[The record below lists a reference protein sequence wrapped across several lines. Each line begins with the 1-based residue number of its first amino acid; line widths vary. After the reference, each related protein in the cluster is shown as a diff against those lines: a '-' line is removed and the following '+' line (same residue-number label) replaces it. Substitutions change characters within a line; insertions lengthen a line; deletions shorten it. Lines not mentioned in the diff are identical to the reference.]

1 MAKLKPNEKRVQ
13 LSFQRPEDLRLW
25 AFMEKRAYE
34 CRWELPTFILA
45 SLTEAFKDRME
56 EDEVDSIAAEA
67 AQKVRERTAVAAPE
81 PPTMPV
87 VPPPAKPQPVSMER
101 ALCDMYRRLRLA
113 GYPTPAKPQPVSMER
128 ALNDAEA
135 QIAALDQVAVK
146 AMGKRVVRKGVP
158 SPPPLPR

>member
-34 CRWELPTFILA
+34 CRWNMDTFILA

-56 EDEVDSIAAEA
+56 EDEVESIAAEA
-67 AQKVRERTAVAAPE
+67 AQKVRERTAAAVPE
-81 PPTMPV
+81 PPPMPAA
-87 VPPPAKPQPVSMER
+87 P
-101 ALCDMYRRLRLA
+101 
-113 GYPTPAKPQPVSMER
+113 PAKPQPVSMER

-135 QIAALDQVAVK
+135 QIAALDSIAAK
-146 AMGKRVVRKGVP
+146 TMGKRVVRKGVP
-158 SPPPLPR
+158 PMPK